1 MIIFIKKRGQ
11 MKSSILLIIRTILLS
26 FCFILLSNLSLSSQN
41 PTINEAISLIHSDSI
56 LYQTQWL
63 QDMGTRFMMAPNHK
77 EVASHIA
84 ARFESYGIQEVRL
97 DSFECNTYINYSI
110 LHYDTTT
117 WQYNVEAKILGSLY
131 PEEEILI
138 MGHYDNVQLDSDP
151 EIYAPGADDNAS
163 GTAAALESARVLMQ
177 MGYQPERTI
186 VFLCTAAEEL
196 MNFGYSGAK
205 HYAQN
210 AAQENRN
217 IIAVIN
223 NDMIAYDEGSSEI
236 SFSNII
242 GSEEITGIASYI
254 ANTYTSLTPDIDPP
268 SANTGAD
275 LKAFVDLGYRGL
287 YLMET
292 IFNPFYHSEQDLVE
306 HIDLNYLTE
315 AIKISCGSLIYSDI
329 YVGQETISLLE
340 PKLTVF
346 PNPCTERINIQ
357 LFAVHEPCQI
367 SLINTS
373 GQLVF
378 TKSIDQDLD
387 LLTNIDMSSFQKGA
401 YILKIESFSFNI
413 NKVIIHQ

>member
-1 MIIFIKKRGQ
+1 
-11 MKSSILLIIRTILLS
+11 MKSSMLFIRRTILLS
-26 FCFILLSNLSLSSQN
+26 IIFALLSHLSLRSQN
-41 PTINEAISLIHSDSI
+41 PAISEAISLIHSDSI
-56 LYQTQWL
+56 IYQTQWL

-77 EVASHIA
+77 EVANHIV
-84 ARFESYGIQEVRL
+84 ARFESYGIQEVHL

-117 WQYNVEAKILGSLY
+117 WQYNVEAKIIGSLY
-131 PEEEILI
+131 PEEEIII

-163 GTAAALESARVLMQ
+163 GTVAALESARVLMQ

-223 NDMIAYDEGSSEI
+223 NDMIAYDDGTSEI

-242 GSEEITGIASYI
+242 GSEEITGMASYI
-254 ANTYTSLTPDIDPP
+254 ANTYTSLTPDLDPP
-268 SANTGAD
+268 SSNTGAD

-292 IFNPFYHSEQDLVE
+292 VFNPFYHSEQDVVE

-329 YVGQETISLLE
+329 YVGQEAISQLE

-346 PNPCTERINIQ
+346 PNPCTDRINIQ
-357 LFAVHEPCQI
+357 LMAMHGPYKI

-373 GQLVF
+373 GQIVF
-378 TKSIDQDLD
+378 EKTHEQDPD
-387 LLTNIDMSSFQKGA
+387 IHTQVDMSSLLAGV
-401 YILKIESFSFNI
+401 YILKIESHSLNI